1 MFVLKKKS
9 IFRRVLYIGF
19 YEETGVY
26 LLVLVDRVNDVLMKL
41 S

>member
-9 IFRRVLYIGF
+9 IFRRGIYSGF

-26 LLVLVDRVNDVLMKL
+26 LLALVDRVNDVLMKF

>member
-26 LLVLVDRVNDVLMKL
+26 LLALVDRVNDILMKF